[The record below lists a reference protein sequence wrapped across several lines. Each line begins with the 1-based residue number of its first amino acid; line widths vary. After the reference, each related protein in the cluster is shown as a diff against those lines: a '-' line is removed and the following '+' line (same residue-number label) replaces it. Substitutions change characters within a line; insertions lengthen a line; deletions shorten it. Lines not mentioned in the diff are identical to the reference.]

1 MSKMRNTILAAA
13 LIAMAPGI
21 ALAADAA
28 VDAGTVET
36 LPVEDAAPAVPTT
49 ADAVTATDAVNA
61 EAATTEDAVKAD
73 VATEAEADVKA
84 SETAE

>member
-28 VDAGTVET
+28 IDAGTVET

-49 ADAVTATDAVNA
+49 ADAVKA
-61 EAATTEDAVKAD
+61 EAAATGDAVKAD